1 MKKQQVMKRLL
12 YDKIRTRIDDK
23 RYIII
28 TGPRQVGKT
37 TIMKQ
42 LYDDLINK
50 YQNAFFISLENPT
63 IYNILNEHPENLF
76 KYVTKPPEMV
86 NDVSEKYYV
95 FIDEIQY
102 LENPSNFLKYNYDM
116 YSHTLKLVVSGSSA
130 FYIDKKFDDS
140 LAGRK
145 WLYNMMT
152 MSFEEFLC
160 FRGYNDLIPEL
171 KKIRLSGSDYT
182 VVLNQLYILL
192 DEYISYG
199 GYPAVVLEKNTDEKK
214 NILYEIT
221 NTFVKRDVLESGIA
235 EEEKLLNL
243 MKLLAQNPGSFMN
256 YNSYAKT
263 LKVSPH
269 TVENYIY
276 TLRKCFHIHL
286 LKPYFTNIG
295 KSIRKMSKYYFN
307 DIGFRNS
314 LANDFRNI
322 SNRQDKG
329 HLFENYVFTRL
340 RDSNNPDNIYFWRTS
355 DGNEIDFLIENNFR
369 QGNAFK
375 VKFDGME
382 YNKNKYNLFMKN
394 YPAYIL
400 NGISYNGANNTKSG
414 LNI

>member
-1 MKKQQVMKRLL
+1 MKKQQLMKRLL
-12 YDKIRTRIDDK
+12 FDKIRTKIDDK

-86 NDVSEKYYV
+86 KDVSEKYYV

-116 YSHTLKLVVSGSSA
+116 YSNTLKLVVSGSSA

-140 LAGRK
+140 LMGRK

-152 MSFEEFLC
+152 LSFEEFLH
-160 FRGYNDLIPEL
+160 FRSYDDLIPEL
-171 KKIRLSGSDYT
+171 KKIRLTGSDYS
-182 VVLNQLYILL
+182 VVLNQLYVLL

-199 GYPAVVLEKNTDEKK
+199 GYPAVVLEKNSDEKK
-214 NILYEIT
+214 NMLYEIT
-221 NTFVKRDVLESGIA
+221 NTFVKRDVLESGIM
-235 EEEKLLNL
+235 EQDKLLNL
-243 MKLLAQNPGSFMN
+243 LKLLAQNPGSFMN

-263 LKVSPH
+263 VNVSPH

-276 TLRKCFHIHL
+276 TLQKCFHIRL
-286 LKPYFTNIG
+286 VKPYFTNIG
-295 KSIRKMSKYYFN
+295 KSLRKMSKYYFN
-307 DIGFRNS
+307 DTGFRNS
-314 LANDFRNI
+314 LSNDFRNI

-329 HLFENYVFTRL
+329 HLFENYIYTRL
-340 RDSNNPDNIYFWRTS
+340 RDFNNPDNIYFWRTS
-355 DGNEIDFLIENNFR
+355 DGNEIDFIVENNLR
-369 QGNAFK
+369 QGIAFES
-375 VKFDGME
+375 KFDGME
-382 YNKNKYNLFMKN
+382 FNKNKYNLFLKN
-394 YPAYIL
+394 YPGYQL
-400 NGISYNGANNTKSG
+400 KGVSYNGVNDTLNG
-414 LNI
+414 LMI

>member
-1 MKKQQVMKRLL
+1 MKRLL

-28 TGPRQVGKT
+28 KGPRQVGKT

-86 NDVSEKYYV
+86 KDVSEKYYV

-140 LAGRK
+140 LMGRK

-152 MSFEEFLC
+152 LSFEEFLN
-160 FRGYNDLIPEL
+160 FRGFDDLIPEL
-171 KKIRLSGSDYT
+171 KKMQLTGSDYS
-182 VVLNQLYILL
+182 VFLNQLYVLL

-199 GYPAVVLEKNTDEKK
+199 GYPAVVLEKNTDEKR

-221 NTFVKRDVLESGIA
+221 NTFVKRDVLESGIM
-235 EEEKLLNL
+235 EEEKFFCDEDLSLSRLSEALGLTRNQLSQFLNTHYKKNFNNYINAYRIEEAKKIIVEEPARQIL
-243 MKLLAQNPGSFMN
+243 SIALAVGF
-256 YNSYAKT
+256 NSYSSFHSTFKKMT
-263 LKVSPH
+263 GHSP
-269 TVENYIY
+269 
-276 TLRKCFHIHL
+276 
-286 LKPYFTNIG
+286 
-295 KSIRKMSKYYFN
+295 
-307 DIGFRNS
+307 
-314 LANDFRNI
+314 ADFR
-322 SNRQDKG
+322 KK
-329 HLFENYVFTRL
+329 Y
-340 RDSNNPDNIYFWRTS
+340 DSGFN
-355 DGNEIDFLIENNFR
+355 
-369 QGNAFK
+369 
-375 VKFDGME
+375 
-382 YNKNKYNLFMKN
+382 
-394 YPAYIL
+394 
-400 NGISYNGANNTKSG
+400 
-414 LNI
+414 